1 LHIHLFSFLSEKNV
15 TYAGG
20 LIYNEER
27 MVAFVMNSLK
37 ISVKILLF
45 FGILVVICGISM
57 FALTIPIRAALL
69 TLNESVEALS
79 IADVETAALL
89 GLALT
94 LSYVS
99 VGILF
104 VAAATIGLLLSKNLS
119 KPLEFLASE
128 ITGIADTGNIYL
140 DDAAYKQTK
149 VLNKRGDEIGKISRS
164 VGDMLAMFRNKTQS
178 LKTIADGDLT
188 VRVDLRSPNDTVGT
202 ALAGMVGSLNEMFAD
217 IQTAS
222 GRVSSGAD
230 NLAGGAGALAESAGE
245 QAAAIGQL
253 RDMIASIAT
262 QTGHNAEM
270 ARESSALS
278 DTIKQ
283 LAQKGGTQMTEM
295 TGAVQQISESSQS
308 ISKVIKVIDDI
319 AFQTNI
325 LALNAAVEAAR
336 AGQHGKGF
344 AVVAEEVRS
353 LAAKSAEAAK
363 DTGVLIANSMEKAE
377 LGVHI
382 AEETSESLRKILD
395 GIENS
400 SLLAADIAVSSDDQ
414 AAAIARI
421 NQNVDDV
428 NNAMNQNC
436 ETAVRSADVSKDVS
450 GQSAH
455 LLECLSKFK
464 VAGIGRLE

>member
-1 LHIHLFSFLSEKNV
+1 M